1 MDRRKVLTW
10 TLTVVAL
17 ALVGYVTWAILGLF
31 FGSEERRGGSSWT
44 PPSFFPVSSGGVT
57 PVTGS
62 GSSTSTDEGPQRG
75 VPTLRQL
82 SNVPTAGMGAFDKTE
97 GAAGFRAKTTVFRW
111 IERATGH
118 IYEARSTN
126 PTKTRISNTTIPG
139 VQEAFFSDDGKN
151 VVARY
156 LRPDNETI
164 ETLVGQIQ
172 PVTETTKG
180 GYVYSETKLVTRF
193 LEPGIDAA
201 GDSPREGYFYTLTD
215 QDGGSA
221 VKLVPYA
228 TTSLAT
234 TIFES
239 PLSQWVVA
247 WVGETLALQSKAD
260 SNNVG
265 FLFRA
270 AAGTDGTEK
279 IIGGRSGLTALVNP
293 AGTRAI
299 FSETVGNDLHL
310 WEKNLETGEER
321 LFELRTL
328 PEKCAWSPVEETVVY
343 CGAPDFY
350 VRGAYPTNWYQ
361 GRFSFDDNIWQIEV
375 DGEKYKIL
383 HDTRTGNET
392 FDVWKPITSPG
403 GEFFLFLNKRDLTL
417 WSLDVSETLPPAG
430 DAAAKASVGTTTA
443 ASR

>member
-1 MDRRKVLTW
+1 MDRRKTATWIAVILALLLVGVLTW
-10 TLTVVAL
+10 F
-17 ALVGYVTWAILGLF
+17 ILSYF
-31 FGSEERRGGSSWT
+31 FGGAKQTGESSWL
-44 PPSFFPVSSGGVT
+44 PSSFFPVSSGGIT
-57 PVTGS
+57 PITGP
-62 GSSTSTDEGPQRG
+62 GTGTSTDAGPRRG
-75 VPTLRQL
+75 VPKLRQL
-82 SNVPTAGMGAFDKTE
+82 SDVPTAGMGAFDKTE

-126 PTKTRISNTTIPG
+126 PTKNRISNTTIPG
-139 VQEAFFSDDGKN
+139 IQEAFFSDDGKN

-172 PVTETTKG
+172 PVTETTKS

-201 GDSPREGYFYTLTD
+201 GDAPRDGYFYTLTD
-215 QDGGSA
+215 QGGGSA

-239 PLSQWVVA
+239 PLSQWVVT

-260 SNNVG
+260 STHVG
-265 FLFRA
+265 FLFDA
-270 AAGTDGTEK
+270 AAGTDGAEK
-279 IIGGRSGLTALVNP
+279 IIDGRSGLTVLVNP
-293 AGTRAI
+293 AGTRAL

-328 PEKCAWSPVEETVVY
+328 PEKCAWSPVEETVVF

-361 GRFSFDDNIWQIEV
+361 GRFSFDDNIWRIEV
-375 DGEKYKIL
+375 DREKYKVM
-383 HDTRTGNET
+383 HDTRTSGET
-392 FDVWKPITSPG
+392 FDVWKPMMSPG

-417 WSLDVSETLPPAG
+417 WSLDVSETVAPAG
-430 DAAAKASVGTTTA
+430 DAAAN
-443 ASR
+443 